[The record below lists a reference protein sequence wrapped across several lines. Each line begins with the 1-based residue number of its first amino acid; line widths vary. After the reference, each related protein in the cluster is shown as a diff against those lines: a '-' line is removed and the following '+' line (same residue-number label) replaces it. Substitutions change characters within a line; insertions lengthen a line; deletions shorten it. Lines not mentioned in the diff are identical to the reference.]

1 MTAAARSVP
10 PVRSLSRTGRDYLS
24 DTQGTPV
31 QRCPLK
37 WHFEYG
43 AQRPH
48 ERGGAALAFGS
59 AIHTA
64 LELHFRALL
73 AGCTAPSGQ
82 ELLCGYDQAW
92 QADAA
97 PPVRYGKGESA
108 RSLQAMA
115 SRVLAAFTG
124 SPQALPGGEI
134 LGVEEELRRPILPGL
149 PDLLARLDL
158 IVRTDSALVIR
169 DFKTAR
175 SRWTE
180 ANVTEA
186 APQLLLYGDLARP
199 LAEELGDLAIRLEFV
214 VLTKTR
220 SPSVAVHPVGLD
232 PHQLGRIRRIM
243 TQVWHA
249 MQTGHIYPNP
259 SPMNCA
265 TCPFPQACRTWRG

>member
-24 DTQGTPV
+24 YTQVTTF

-37 WHFEYG
+37 WHFEYV

-48 ERGGAALAFGS
+48 P
-59 AIHTA
+59 

-115 SRVLAAFTG
+115 SRVLF
-124 SPQALPGGEI
+124 I
-134 LGVEEELRRPILPGL
+134 
-149 PDLLARLDL
+149 
-158 IVRTDSALVIR
+158 
-169 DFKTAR
+169 
-175 SRWTE
+175 
-180 ANVTEA
+180 N
-186 APQLLLYGDLARP
+186 
-199 LAEELGDLAIRLEFV
+199 
-214 VLTKTR
+214 
-220 SPSVAVHPVGLD
+220 
-232 PHQLGRIRRIM
+232 
-243 TQVWHA
+243 
-249 MQTGHIYPNP
+249 
-259 SPMNCA
+259 
-265 TCPFPQACRTWRG
+265 